1 MILTQ
6 GQRRDAQDKQ
16 TIQALDKQ
24 SMSAH
29 NQMELLNKELRLL
42 TERQMKL
49 NDDIMSTDWKYED
62 KWKLLNEM

>member
-1 MILTQ
+1 MIKSTQ
-6 GQRRDAQDKQ
+6 DEQKVAGIQRQ
-16 TIQALDKQ
+16 TNCINND
-24 SMSAH
+24 S
-29 NQMELLNKELRLL
+29 ELLNKELRLL